1 MTKPAAYRYAVY
13 FAPLPQSPA
22 WELASQWLGRC
33 AATGRLYGQPTI
45 AGLSAAEFAA
55 LTAAPRRYGWHATL
69 KAPFMLAQ
77 GSTEDTLCVALTALA
92 KTLKAFDLPTLRVT
106 QLDDFLALTADGDTA
121 ELHAAANAC
130 VTELHA
136 CAAPLGESELQRRRK
151 AHLTARQ
158 DQLLV
163 RWGYPYVLEEFR
175 FHCSLTGSLSQLSAQ
190 QLQAVDRA
198 ARAAFEPHASCK
210 FDTLALFAEPTPGAD
225 FMLLE
230 HFNLRT

>member
-1 MTKPAAYRYAVY
+1 
-13 FAPLPQSPA
+13 
-22 WELASQWLGRC
+22 
-33 AATGRLYGQPTI
+33 
-45 AGLSAAEFAA
+45 
-55 LTAAPRRYGWHATL
+55 
-69 KAPFMLAQ
+69 MLAQ
-77 GSTEDTLCVALTALA
+77 GGTEGTLCVALTDLA
-92 KTLKAFDLPTLRVT
+92 KTLRAFDMPTLRVT

-130 VTELHA
+130 VTELHH

-158 DQLLV
+158 DELLV

-190 QLQAVDRA
+190 HIQAVAQA
-198 ARAAFEPHASCK
+198 AWAAFDGHASCK
-210 FDTLALFAEPTPGAD
+210 FDTLALFVEPTPGAD

-230 HFNLRT
+230 RFNLRT

>member
-13 FAPLPQSPA
+13 FAPFPQSPA

-33 AATGRLYGQPTI
+33 AATGQLYDQPTI
-45 AGLSAAEFAA
+45 AGLSAADFAA

-69 KAPFMLAQ
+69 KAPFVLAQ
-77 GSTEDTLCVALTALA
+77 GSTEERLRVAVAHLA

-121 ELHAAANAC
+121 ELHATAKTC
-130 VTELHA
+130 VTELHQF
-136 CAAPLGESELQRRRK
+136 AAPLGESELQRRRK

-158 DQLLV
+158 DELLV
-163 RWGYPYVLEEFR
+163 RWGYPYVMEEFR

-190 QLQAVDRA
+190 QLQAVTQA
-198 ARAAFEPHASCK
+198 ARATFEAMVPCK
-210 FDTLALFAEPTPGAD
+210 FDSVALFVEPTPGAD
-225 FMLLE
+225 FMLLQ
-230 HFNLRT
+230 HFGLRS